1 MPCSSMLEGRNSV
14 FIHMGVPL
22 RVCRGEAGGRLTYIA
37 TAQTSDRDFEPGPI
51 VEIDVLISLSN
62 PIGIRGWTLPQKKAR
77 TNISTY
83 MFFLYTTHVIV
94 ELQLIEVLSSD
105 VWPLE
110 DALNSPSVRTT
121 SCSCVETLV
130 KTKISSERHKV
141 LLSSFADAV

>member
-1 MPCSSMLEGRNSV
+1 
-14 FIHMGVPL
+14 
-22 RVCRGEAGGRLTYIA
+22 
-37 TAQTSDRDFEPGPI
+37 
-51 VEIDVLISLSN
+51 
-62 PIGIRGWTLPQKKAR
+62 
-77 TNISTY
+77 